1 MNSEKKNE
9 IDADDTNCRVLKTR
23 EAAALALKELDQLH
37 SAHRCVLHIPGV
49 GRITA
54 PYSIFFARGNG
65 RPSHAQSDREN
76 HRRVNIN
83 STDYMKSPHCSSFL
97 KTALLIV
104 PLALC
109 FGGSSVVKAGDS
121 DPLSIGAVRPGTLDH
136 RTEST
141 QGYLK
146 VYSAT
151 DEFNDG
157 GLAYYSHSS
166 YAIYTIDGKLFKSVE
181 NHISRSDESPELV
194 ALPAGSYLVIARS
207 DRQGDVGIR
216 VAIKAGQLTVLDL
229 DLGER
234 DGQTVTLTRVVAPG
248 GQLIAGSR
256 VQAPIVTSQFCE
268 NLHELRN
275 GKCV

>member
-9 IDADDTNCRVLKTR
+9 IGANDSNGRVLKTG
-23 EAAALALKELDQLH
+23 EAATLALKELDQLR
-37 SAHRCVLHIPGV
+37 SARGCVLHIRGV

-54 PYSIFFARGNG
+54 PYSILFAGENR
-65 RPSHAQSDREN
+65 RSSHAQSDREN
-76 HRRVNIN
+76 HRRVN
-83 STDYMKSPHCSSFL
+83 SSPSDYMKSPHVSSFL

-109 FGGSSVVKAGDS
+109 FGGSSVVKGGS
-121 DPLSIGAVRPGTLDH
+121 DPLSIGVVRPGTLDH
-136 RTEST
+136 RTESA

-151 DEFNDG
+151 DEFNDVD
-157 GLAYYSHSS
+157 AWNFSHSF

-181 NHISRSDESPELV
+181 NHISPSDESPELV

-207 DRQGDVGIR
+207 DRYGDVGIR

-229 DLGER
+229 DRGER
-234 DGQTVTLTRVVAPG
+234 DGQMVTLTRVVAPG
-248 GQLIAGSR
+248 GQLIGGSR
-256 VQAPIVTSQFCE
+256 VQARS
-268 NLHELRN
+268 
-275 GKCV
+275 

>member
-1 MNSEKKNE
+1 MTSEKENE
-9 IDADDTNCRVLKTR
+9 IGADDSNGRVLKTR

-37 SAHRCVLHIPGV
+37 SAHRCVLDIPGV

-54 PYSIFFARGNG
+54 PHSIFFAREN
-65 RPSHAQSDREN
+65 RCPSHAQSDGEN
-76 HRRVNIN
+76 HRRVSIN
-83 STDYMKSPHCSSFL
+83 PTDYIKSPHCSSFL

-109 FGGSSVVKAGDS
+109 FGGSTVVKGDS
-121 DPLSIGAVRPGTLDH
+121 DPLSIGAVRPGTLDY
-136 RTEST
+136 RTESA

-166 YAIYTIDGKLFKSVE
+166 YAIYTIDGELFKSVE

-207 DRQGDVGIR
+207 NRQGDVGIR
-216 VAIKAGQLTVLDL
+216 VAIKPSQRTVLYL
-229 DLGER
+229 DLGGGG
-234 DGQTVTLTRVVAPG
+234 GQTVSFDRVVRPG

-256 VQAPIVTSQFCE
+256 VQARRDFSI
-268 NLHELRN
+268 L
-275 GKCV
+275 

>member
-9 IDADDTNCRVLKTR
+9 IGAKDSIGRVLKIR
-23 EAAALALKELDQLH
+23 EPAALALKGLDQLRA
-37 SAHRCVLHIPGV
+37 AHQCVLHIPGV

-54 PYSIFFARGNG
+54 PDSIFFARENR

-76 HRRVNIN
+76 HCQVNIN
-83 STDYMKSPHCSSFL
+83 PTDYIKSRHCPSFL

-104 PLALC
+104 PLALS
-109 FGGSSVVKAGDS
+109 FGGLTVVKGSS

-136 RTEST
+136 RIESA
-141 QGYLK
+141 QGYLE

-157 GLAYYSHSS
+157 GLAHYPHSS
-166 YAIYTIDGKLFKSVE
+166 YAIYTIDGELFKSVE

-207 DRQGDVGIR
+207 NRHGDVSIR
-216 VAIKAGQLTVLDL
+216 VAIEAGQLTVLDL
-229 DLGER
+229 DLGEG
-234 DGQTVTLTRVVAPG
+234 DGQTLSFARVVAPDVS
-248 GQLIAGSR
+248 I
-256 VQAPIVTSQFCE
+256 
-268 NLHELRN
+268 LR
-275 GKCV
+275 KLA

>member
-1 MNSEKKNE
+1 MNSEKNNE
-9 IDADDTNCRVLKTR
+9 IGADDGNGRVLKIR
-23 EAAALALKELDQLH
+23 QAAAIALKELDQLH

-54 PYSIFFARGNG
+54 PYSIVFARGNR

-76 HRRVNIN
+76 HRGVNI
-83 STDYMKSPHCSSFL
+83 TPSPLCSSLL
-97 KTALLIV
+97 KTVLLIV

-121 DPLSIGAVRPGTLDH
+121 DPLFIRAVRPGTLDH
-136 RTEST
+136 RTESA

-181 NHISRSDESPELV
+181 NHISPTDESPELV
-194 ALPAGSYLVIARS
+194 TLPAGSYLVIARS
-207 DRQGDVGIR
+207 NRQGDVGIR

-229 DLGER
+229 DPGER
-234 DGQTVTLTRVVAPG
+234 DGQTVTLTRVVAAS
-248 GQLIAGSR
+248 GQLIGGSR
-256 VQAPIVTSQFCE
+256 VQDPVVTSQSYE
-268 NLHELRN
+268 NLNELRSEE
-275 GKCV
+275 

>member
-1 MNSEKKNE
+1 MNSEKNNE
-9 IDADDTNCRVLKTR
+9 VGADDSNGRVLKTR

-54 PYSIFFARGNG
+54 PYSIFFAREN
-65 RPSHAQSDREN
+65 RPPHAQSDREN

-83 STDYMKSPHCSSFL
+83 PTDYMKSPLCSSLL
-97 KTALLIV
+97 KSVLLII
-104 PLALC
+104 PLVLC
-109 FGGSSVVKAGDS
+109 LGGSSVVKGDS

-136 RTEST
+136 RTESA

-166 YAIYTIDGKLFKSVE
+166 YAIYTIDGELFKTVE
-181 NHISRSDESPELV
+181 NHISRSGESPELV
-194 ALPAGSYLVIARS
+194 ALPAGFYLVIARS
-207 DRQGDVGIR
+207 NRQGDVGIR
-216 VAIKAGQLTVLDL
+216 VVIKAGQLTVLDL

-234 DGQTVTLTRVVAPG
+234 DGQMVSFARVVALG
-248 GQLIAGSR
+248 GQLIGGSR
-256 VQAPIVTSQFCE
+256 VQDRRDFSI
-268 NLHELRN
+268 LR
-275 GKCV
+275 KLA

>member
-9 IDADDTNCRVLKTR
+9 IGADDSNGRVLKTR

-37 SAHRCVLHIPGV
+37 SAHRCVLHIRGV

-54 PYSIFFARGNG
+54 PYSIFFARENR

-76 HRRVNIN
+76 HRRVNI
-83 STDYMKSPHCSSFL
+83 SPTDYMKSPHCSSFL

-104 PLALC
+104 PLVLC
-109 FGGSSVVKAGDS
+109 FGGSSVVKGDS
-121 DPLSIGAVRPGTLDH
+121 DPLSIGAVRPETLDD
-136 RTEST
+136 RTESA

-166 YAIYTIDGKLFKSVE
+166 YAIYTIDGKPFKSVE
-181 NHISRSDESPELV
+181 NHISPSDESPELV

-207 DRQGDVGIR
+207 NRQRDVGIR

-234 DGQTVTLTRVVAPG
+234 DGQMVSFARVVAPG
-248 GQLIAGSR
+248 KQLIRSSR
-256 VQAPIVTSQFCE
+256 VQAPVVTSQFYE
-268 NLHELRN
+268 SLHELRN